1 VPTQPKPP
9 PQREVEE
16 LLLGLFG
23 WLRANE
29 LTSAAVP
36 ARAKR
41 EILGALKARALKGPA
56 AAVGAGFLVALDTWL
71 NLSSPELRRRA
82 ASSQSAGVASF
93 LHAEADEEQR
103 GEAIGLLRALA
114 PDRLRALIETIA
126 AADAER
132 LTRHGASAEKRAALR
147 RRWMAAVELLCD
159 SAEVLESKLRAPR
172 GVPFPRTLKEWN
184 EFEQALIAR
193 LRANGFSYRE
203 ITRLTRPTAM
213 AAAKAAESA
222 PRARAERER
231 IRGAARRARA
241 RKR

>member
-1 VPTQPKPP
+1 MPTPPKPP

-23 WLRANE
+23 WLRAHE
-29 LTSAAVP
+29 CTAATVP

-41 EILGALKARALKGPA
+41 EILGALKTRALKGPA
-56 AAVGAGFLVALDTWL
+56 GAVGAGFLVALDTWL
-71 NLSSPELRRRA
+71 YLSSPELRRRA
-82 ASSQSAGVASF
+82 ASSQEPGAASF

-103 GEAIGLLRALA
+103 AEAIGLLRALS
-114 PDRLRALIETIA
+114 PDRLLALIETIA
-126 AADAER
+126 AADAGR
-132 LTRHGASAEKRAALR
+132 LGRHGASPEKRAAVR
-147 RRWMAAVELLCD
+147 RGWMATVELLCD
-159 SAEVLESKLRAPR
+159 SAEALESKLRAPR

-193 LRANGFSYRE
+193 LRANGLSYRE

-213 AAAKAAESA
+213 IAAKAAEAA